1 MPAKKKNAQ
10 LDNGREFLDA
20 LNMLC
25 KERSIDKEKMIST
38 IENGLIKAYEK
49 QYSKNVN
56 VRANVDRVTG
66 IMEVLAAKNVVE
78 EVTDE
83 MAEIS
88 IEDARQIDSRYN
100 IGDIIE
106 ISVTPNDFGRIA
118 AQTAKQSIVQFIHE
132 AEREKVY
139 DDYIEK
145 ENEIMTA
152 IVRRVDG
159 KTVYVDLGKTEGVLE
174 PNAQINGETYEVND
188 HLKVYVLEVNR
199 AARGPQV
206 LVSRTHPSLVK
217 RLFEMEVTEI
227 RSGIVQIK
235 SIAREAGYRTKMS
248 VFSADPS
255 IDPVGSCVGPKG
267 MRVENVVNE
276 LKTEKIDIVKWSSDP
291 AEYIAYALNPAR
303 VLSVNIID
311 EKNKIASVVVPDN
324 QLSLAIGKDGQ
335 NVRLAAKLTNW
346 KIDIKSQSQVIEAAI
361 QSADEDEMA
370 DEAAVSE
377 DNFDI

>member
-1 MPAKKKNAQ
+1 MAVKKKDPR

-20 LNMLC
+20 LNLLC
-25 KERSIDKEKMIST
+25 KERGIDKEKMLAT

-56 VRANVDRVTG
+56 VRASIDRTTG

-78 EVTDE
+78 EVADE
-83 MAEIS
+83 LAEIS
-88 IEDARQIDSRYN
+88 LEEARKIDSRYN

-106 ISVTPNDFGRIA
+106 TSVTPTDFGRIA
-118 AQTAKQSIVQFIHE
+118 AQTAKQSIIQFIHE

-152 IVRRVDG
+152 IVQRVDG
-159 KTVYVDLGKTEGVLE
+159 KNVYVDLGKTEGLLE
-174 PNAQINGETYEVND
+174 PSGQMPGETYEVND

-199 AARGPQV
+199 SVRGPQV

-217 RLFEMEVTEI
+217 RLFEMEVSEI

-248 VFSADPS
+248 VFSTDPA
-255 IDPVGSCVGPKG
+255 IDSVGSCVGPKG
-267 MRVENVVNE
+267 MRVENVVAE
-276 LKTEKIDIVKWSSDP
+276 LKTEKIDIVKWSPDP
-291 AEYIAYALNPAR
+291 VEYIASALNPAR
-303 VLSVNIID
+303 VVNVSVREN
-311 EKNKIASVVVPDN
+311 EKAALVVVPDN
-324 QLSLAIGKDGQ
+324 QLSLAIGKEGQ
-335 NVRLAAKLTNW
+335 NVRLAAKLTGW
-346 KIDIKSQSQVIEAAI
+346 KIDIKSQSQILESAA
-361 QSADEDEMA
+361 AFDEVEIPETGDYNNTE
-370 DEAAVSE
+370 E
-377 DNFDI
+377 